1 MAVDTQPW
9 ERQPGEPPRAW
20 AAFTTYRDMAAHERS
35 LVKVGQTFGRT
46 ARYVEDL
53 SSRWRWVGRT
63 AAWDNEQDRVKR
75 VAAIKAVE
83 DMARRQVGMGLLMQK
98 KAADRLNKM
107 TDDEVMTLSVW
118 EVIRLAEA
126 GARLERLGRGQPEA
140 YAASAVTVE
149 QRQPPIIEFLR
160 ANPTRIGPVVEALA
174 ALRAAVP
181 ELAQPGRAG
190 PIEDDEIRGQGAERL
205 PPTT

>member
-20 AAFTTYRDMAAHERS
+20 AAFTTYRDLAPHERS

-53 SSRWRWVGRT
+53 SSRWRWVGRVR
-63 AAWDNEQDRVKR
+63 AWENEQDRVKR
-75 VAAIKAVE
+75 VASIKAVE

-107 TDDEVMTLSVW
+107 TDDEVMTLSVS

-126 GARLERLGRGQPEA
+126 GARLEQLGRGQPEA
-140 YAASAVTVE
+140 YAASTVTVE

-160 ANPTRIGPVVEALA
+160 ANPQRIGPVVEALA
-174 ALRAAVP
+174 ALRAALP
-181 ELAQPGRAG
+181 ELAQPERAG
-190 PIEDDEIRGQGAERL
+190 SIEVDEEWPSSAS
-205 PPTT
+205 

>member
-20 AAFTTYRDMAAHERS
+20 AAFTTYRDLAPHERS

-83 DMARRQVGMGLLMQK
+83 DMGRRQVGMGLLMQSRGF
-98 KAADRLNKM
+98 DRLNTM
-107 TDDEVMTLSVW
+107 SPDEVQLLSIF
-118 EVIRLAEA
+118 EVIRLIET
-126 GARLERLGRGQPEA
+126 GVRLERIGRGDPDVNEPPPP
-140 YAASAVTVE
+140 VIVE
-149 QRQPPIIEFLR
+149 QPRILEFLR
-160 ANPTRIGPVVEALA
+160 KNPQRIGPVVEALA

-181 ELAQPGRAG
+181 ELAQP
-190 PIEDDEIRGQGAERL
+190 ERTRL
-205 PPTT
+205 VADVEESRSSA

>member
-20 AAFTTYRDMAAHERS
+20 TAFTTYRDLAPHERS
-35 LVKVGQTFGRT
+35 LVKVGVQYGKT
-46 ARYVEDL
+46 AGWMEKL
-53 SSRWRWVGRT
+53 SSRWRWVGRVR
-63 AAWDNEQDRVKR
+63 AWENEQDRVKR
-75 VAAIKAVE
+75 VASIKAVE

-107 TDDEVMTLSVW
+107 TDDEVMTLSVS

-140 YAASAVTVE
+140 YAASTVTLE

-160 ANPTRIGPVVEALA
+160 ANPQRIGPVVEALA

-181 ELAQPGRAG
+181 ELAQGPNLARPG
-190 PIEDDEIRGQGAERL
+190 EDDEEWSSSA
-205 PPTT
+205 

>member
-20 AAFTTYRDMAAHERS
+20 AAFTTYRDLAPHERS
-35 LVKVGQTFGRT
+35 LQKVAQKFGKT
-46 ARYVEDL
+46 HQWMSQL

-63 AAWDNEQDRVKR
+63 AAWENEQDRVKR

-107 TDDEVMTLSVW
+107 TDDEVALLSVW
-118 EVIRLAEA
+118 ELTRLAET
-126 GARLERLGRGQPEA
+126 GVKLERIGRGEPIDIDQGATVVIEHQP
-140 YAASAVTVE
+140 S
-149 QRQPPIIEFLR
+149 ILEFLR
-160 ANPTRIGPVVEALA
+160 ANPERIGPVVEALA

-190 PIEDDEIRGQGAERL
+190 LVEDDEEWPSSA
-205 PPTT
+205 